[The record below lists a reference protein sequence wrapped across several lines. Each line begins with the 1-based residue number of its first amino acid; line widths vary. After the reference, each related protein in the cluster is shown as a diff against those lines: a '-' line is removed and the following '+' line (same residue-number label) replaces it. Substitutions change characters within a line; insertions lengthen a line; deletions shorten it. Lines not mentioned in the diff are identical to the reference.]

1 MIKIKKILS
10 KNYNGSFT
18 VEAAIIYPFSIIII
32 LSMILLSFYLHDLVI
47 CHSALIKN
55 GYGKTVFLSCN
66 YEEKNINETIIKNIN
81 SESTLPGNYNLF
93 IKHIDNSINYNLT
106 ANYHISFNNINNI
119 CSPKFLPGAPDFSI
133 NIRGSN
139 LCRRI
144 NFYKSITD

>member
-10 KNYNGSFT
+10 VNYNGSFT
-18 VEAAIIYPFSIIII
+18 VEAAIIYPFAIIII

-47 CHSALIKN
+47 CQGALIKN
-55 GYGKTVFLSCN
+55 SYGKTVILSYN
-66 YEEKNINETIIKNIN
+66 YEEDNINESIIKNIN
-81 SESTLPGNYNLF
+81 SESTLPGNYNLS

-106 ANYHISFNNINNI
+106 ANYHISFNSIKNI
-119 CSPKFLPGAPDFSI
+119 CSPKYFPGVTDFSI